1 MNYPRV
7 RAALFGLAIATELAA
22 LAQTSHPGAI
32 QSISVCSNAG
42 SGDAGS
48 CPSGTFD
55 THQIVLAPDGSG
67 NAINGYQGMVGISD
81 EHQSVFPPGAL
92 EGNSDYLFVVAT
104 RTQVGAPSTGVVFLS
119 GGSGPGQNGQWTMDF
134 AKADGYNTFPSG
146 YGQIFVSPAGPNCPT
161 VAGGDAAG
169 QDQTFDLKYAASGSV
184 VIDPT
189 AAPGNLLMIYE
200 GTNTCLG
207 SAGGPDTGNFYS
219 EVAVATSLDYGHN
232 WPTYRAKSGFNF
244 VPLPAENPSQGPSA
258 PTGAT
263 GASVCA
269 GNDCTTTP
277 AASFGRY
284 PVLGPS
290 VSIGAAAATGV
301 PLPSSMGDSEMSAFV
316 DGANVTPA
324 QYIYAVYD
332 FKSGTGALADPKAPA
347 SDMMMARAR
356 LNGGTAP
363 LSFLKWNGQAFA
375 GAGLGGYDSPI
386 FPAGPFANC
395 EGAAQLRYGGSISY
409 VDATQQYLLLF
420 VCDTP
425 GDPAAGQV
433 AGAARGGA
441 WFYSTSSDIA
451 DPTQWSPPKEIAGS
465 WSAFDESAPCSDYK
479 GFYPTMMSLG
489 AKPGHI
495 STSGYVFYLW
505 GCQTDQ
511 TPPPGRQYSSRAFI
525 ITTGPPAPDISLVAN
540 AEGESPTIAPNTW
553 VEIKGTNLAPA
564 GDTRIW
570 QTSDFVG
577 GKLPPSLDGVSVTVN
592 GNAAYVYYISPTQVN
607 VLTPPPPLS
616 GSVPVVLTVNGTAS
630 AAFTVQAQSISPS
643 FFVIDGGPY
652 VVAQHAANFTLVGPT
667 TLYPG
672 STTPA
677 KPGETVV
684 IYANG
689 FGMTSTP
696 VVGGSETQSGTL
708 SPLPSITI
716 GGVAANVQYAA
727 LVSPGLFQFN
737 VVVPASLANGDQPI
751 TATYNGFSTQ
761 AGCLITVHQ

>member
-1 MNYPRV
+1 MHSLASV
-7 RAALFGLAIATELAA
+7 TALSGLLIATQAA
-22 LAQTSHPGAI
+22 AQTAHSGAI
-32 QSISVCSNAG
+32 QSISVCSATG
-42 SGDAGS
+42 TGGAAS

-67 NAINGYQGMVGISD
+67 TAVNSYQGMVGISD

-92 EGNSDYLFVVAT
+92 AGNSDYLFVVAT
-104 RTQVGAPSTGVVFLS
+104 KTEVGAPSTGVVFLS
-119 GGSGPGQNGQWTMDF
+119 GGSGPGPNGQWTMDF
-134 AKADGYNTFPSG
+134 AKTDGYNSFPAG
-146 YGQIFVSPAGPNCPT
+146 YGQILVSPTGPNCPT
-161 VAGGDAAG
+161 VLNAAA
-169 QDQTFDLKYAASGSV
+169 QDQTFDLKYAAPGSV

-189 AAPGNLLMIYE
+189 AAPGSLLMIYE

-207 SAGGPDTGNFYS
+207 TTGGPDSGSFFS

-232 WPTYRAKSGFNF
+232 WPTYRAKTGFIF
-244 VPLPAENPSQGPSA
+244 VPLPDENPTQGPSA
-258 PTGAT
+258 PTGAA
-263 GASVCA
+263 GASVCV

-290 VSIGAAAATGV
+290 VSIAAAAATGV

-316 DGANVTPA
+316 DDSSATPG
-324 QYIYAVYD
+324 QYIYVIYD
-332 FKSGTGALADPKAPA
+332 YKNGTGALADPKASA
-347 SDMMMARAR
+347 NDMMIARAR

-375 GAGLGGYDSPI
+375 GSGLGGYDSPI

-395 EGAAQLRYGGSISY
+395 EAASQTRYGGSISY
-409 VDATQQYLLLF
+409 LDATQQYVLLF

-433 AGAARGGA
+433 AGTARGGA
-441 WFYSTSSDIA
+441 WFYSTSSDLA
-451 DPTQWSPPKEIAGS
+451 DPTQWSPPLEIVGS
-465 WSAFDESAPCSDYK
+465 WSAFDASAPCSDYK
-479 GFYPTMMSLG
+479 GFYPTLMSLG
-489 AKPGHI
+489 AKPGHL
-495 STSGYVFYLW
+495 STSGYVFCLW
-505 GCQTDQ
+505 GCQTSQ
-511 TPPPGRQYSSRAFI
+511 TPPPGRQYSSRVFTI
-525 ITTGPPAPDISLVAN
+525 STTGPAISLVAN
-540 AEGESPTIAPNTW
+540 AEGASPTIAPNTW
-553 VEIKGTNLAPA
+553 LEIKGANLAPA
-564 GDTRIW
+564 GDARIW
-570 QTSDFVG
+570 QASDFAG
-577 GKLPPSLDGVSVTVN
+577 GKLPTSLDGVSVTVN
-592 GNAAYVYYISPTQVN
+592 GIPAYVYYISPTQVN
-607 VLTPPPPLS
+607 VLTPPNPLS
-616 GSVPVVLTVNGTAS
+616 GPVPVVLTVNGTAS
-630 AAFTVQAQSISPS
+630 SAYTVQAQPASPS
-643 FFVIDGGPY
+643 FFVINGGPY

-667 TLYPG
+667 ALYPG

-689 FGMTSTP
+689 FGATSTA
-696 VVGGSETQSGTL
+696 VVSGAETQSGTL

-716 GGVAANVQYAA
+716 GGVAATVQYAG

-737 VVVPASLANGDQPI
+737 LVVPASLANGDQPI